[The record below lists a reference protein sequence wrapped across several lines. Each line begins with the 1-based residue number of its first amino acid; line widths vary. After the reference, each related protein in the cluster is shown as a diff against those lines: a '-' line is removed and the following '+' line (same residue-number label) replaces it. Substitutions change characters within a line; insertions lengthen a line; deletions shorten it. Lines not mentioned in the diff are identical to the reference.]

1 MKLITMC
8 RGLNLKIVEFL
19 TCFSKKLKY
28 IYRTEFWRILQINLW
43 NWSKMKPIYT
53 NPDSDYQKFIN
64 ACRFKN
70 VATLCNKKVV
80 EKANKLWK
88 EMKLDKKQVCASF
101 DYSSTRIKTKQGQ
114 TMLPSSKSNS
124 ITGIVFL
131 FTLHLPAA
139 LYS

>member
-8 RGLNLKIVEFL
+8 RGVNLKIVEFL
-19 TCFSKKLKY
+19 ACFSKKLKN
-28 IYRTEFWRILQINLW
+28 IYRTEFWRVLQINLW

-53 NPDSDYQKFIN
+53 NPDSDHQKIVN

-88 EMKLDKKQVCASF
+88 EMKHDKKQVCASF

>member
-28 IYRTEFWRILQINLW
+28 IYRTEFWRVLQINLS
-43 NWSKMKPIYT
+43 NWSNMKPIYT
-53 NPDSDYQKFIN
+53 NPDSDCQRFVN

-88 EMKLDKKQVCASF
+88 EMKHDKKQVCASF
-101 DYSSTRIKTKQGQ
+101 DYSSTRIKIKQRQ
-114 TMLPSSKSNS
+114 TMLSFSKSNS
-124 ITGIVFL
+124 INGIFFM
-131 FTLHLPAA
+131 FTLHLHAA
-139 LYS
+139 VYS